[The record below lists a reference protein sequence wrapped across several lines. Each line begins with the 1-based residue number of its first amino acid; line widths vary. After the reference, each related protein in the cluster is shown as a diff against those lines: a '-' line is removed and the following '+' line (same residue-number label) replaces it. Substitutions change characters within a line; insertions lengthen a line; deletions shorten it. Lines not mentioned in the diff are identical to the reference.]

1 MDNQIKSL
9 TQSNNNDDLYQ
20 NYITNEPTDNNK
32 YSNINTMNLESNK
45 LEKEIIQKENKLPN
59 KLINNNNNNYS
70 KILRMYDEEK
80 KKSMELQSEINSL
93 KAQINTRVKE
103 NQNLNNQIF
112 LLKNQLEEINQEN
125 NILYENNDIFY
136 QNFLALITDFKELN
150 LFNIQLPNYSIEDEQ
165 GKRYE
170 DIIYTLDALINIL
183 QDLSDN
189 SNDNLNK
196 YNELRNKIN
205 LVNKK
210 YMENTKEKN
219 NEVISLKKQIFR
231 LKKILDQNM
240 AFLDELREEN
250 CILKQRNL
258 NLEKNINLISKSNE
272 GIRRNNFASNRVYS
286 FNNNLARNNISNISV
301 NTNKTNKTTTDLL
314 VEEFQNKENKMN
326 YLHNMAQKI
335 FNNVKKGK
343 IISKSDKNFGK
354 NLVNNNTFEEKK
366 LNYGQ
371 KEIGFNNNYIDN
383 GILNYDENEYE
394 PYEDYTNNINFNE

>member
-1 MDNQIKSL
+1 MKSL

-59 KLINNNNNNYS
+59 KLINNNNNYS

-150 LFNIQLPNYSIEDEQ
+150 LFNIHLPNYSIEDEQ

-250 CILKQRNL
+250 YILKQRNL

-335 FNNVKKGK
+335 FDNVKKGK

-354 NLVNNNTFEEKK
+354 NYLVNNNTFEEKK

>member
-45 LEKEIIQKENKLPN
+45 LEKGNIQKEYKIPN
-59 KLINNNNNNYS
+59 KVVNNNNNYS

-80 KKSMELQSEINSL
+80 RKSMELQSEINSL
-93 KAQINTRVKE
+93 KAQINTKVKE
-103 NQNLNNQIF
+103 NLSLNNKIS
-112 LLKNQLEEINQEN
+112 LLENQLEEINQEN
-125 NILYENNDIFY
+125 SILYENNDIFY

-150 LFNIQLPNYSIEDEQ
+150 LFDVQLPNYSIEDEQ

-170 DIIYTLDALINIL
+170 DIIYTLDILINIL
-183 QDLSDN
+183 QELSDN
-189 SNDNLNK
+189 TNDNISK

-210 YMENTKEKN
+210 YVENTKEKN
-219 NEVISLKKQIFR
+219 NEVISLKKQLLR
-231 LKKILDQNM
+231 MKKILDQNM

-250 CILKQRNL
+250 YILKQRNL

-272 GIRRNNFASNRVYS
+272 GFRKSNFGSNRVYS
-286 FNNNLARNNISNISV
+286 NNMNLTRNNISNISV
-301 NTNKTNKTTTDLL
+301 NTNKTTTDLL

-326 YLHNMAQKI
+326 FLHNKAKKI
-335 FNNVKKGK
+335 LDNVKKGK
-343 IISKSDKNFGK
+343 IISKSAKNFDK
-354 NLVNNNTFEEKK
+354 IYLVNNNTFEEKK

-371 KEIGFNNNYIDN
+371 NKMEFNNNYIDN
-383 GILNYDENEYE
+383 GILNYDGNEYE
-394 PYEDYTNNINFNE
+394 PYENYNNNINFNE